1 MKTEH
6 PAAGA
11 MQAFAVDYVDCTG
24 FKSPNMHYHKYSEL
38 LFVLRGDLNF
48 LVDDEIYHA
57 AGSSLIF
64 FKERQLHTTDVNG
77 TTPYTRYN
85 ITFRYRQLSDFLDY
99 EAVRELY
106 ERDCT
111 VFPLREE
118 EKNEL
123 LCLAE
128 PLHRYAAGGDQ
139 NADYLAL
146 ARHLLCALLIRVNQL
161 IKQKST
167 KQAYPVDTYINRVL
181 DYIKHHLAEKL
192 VVADIAEV
200 FYVSRSK
207 LMSDFKQATGITIG
221 DYLLFHRIKLAKELL
236 MAGNSV
242 SDTAVRSGFVNTSHF
257 IRTFKRETG
266 CTPLQ
271 YCRSKS

>member
-1 MKTEH
+1 MINENGTADMHKSFT
-6 PAAGA
+6 
-11 MQAFAVDYVDCTG
+11 VDYLDCTG

-38 LFVLRGDLNF
+38 LFVLRGNLNF
-48 LVDDEIYHA
+48 LVDDEVYHA
-57 AGSSLIF
+57 TGSCLIF
-64 FKERQLHTTDVNG
+64 FKEKQLHTTDVDG
-77 TTPYTRYN
+77 SVPYTRYN
-85 ITFRYRQLSDFLDY
+85 VTFRYRQLSNLLDY

-111 VFPLREE
+111 VITLSEA

-128 PLHRYAAGGDQ
+128 PLYRYAAAGAQ

-146 ARHLLCALLIRVNQL
+146 AQHLLCALLTRVNL
-161 IKQKST
+161 LAKQKSA
-167 KQAYPVDTYINRVL
+167 KQAYPVDTYINHVL
-181 DYIKHHLAEKL
+181 DHIKNHLAEKL
-192 VVADIAEV
+192 VVADIADI

-242 SDTAVRSGFVNTSHF
+242 SDTAVGSGFVNTSHF

-266 CTPLQ
+266 YTPLQ
-271 YCRSKS
+271 YCRSKM

>member
-1 MKTEH
+1 MINENGTADTQKSFT
-6 PAAGA
+6 
-11 MQAFAVDYVDCTG
+11 VDYLDCMG

-38 LFVLRGDLNF
+38 LFVLRGNLNF
-48 LVDDEIYHA
+48 LVDDEVYHA
-57 AGSSLIF
+57 TGSSLIF
-64 FKERQLHTTDVNG
+64 FKEKQLHTTDVDG
-77 TTPYTRYN
+77 SVPYTRYN
-85 ITFRYRQLSDFLDY
+85 VTFRYRQLSDLLDY

-111 VFPLREE
+111 VITLSEE

-123 LCLAE
+123 LCLAA
-128 PLHRYAAGGDQ
+128 PLYRYAAAGAQ

-146 ARHLLCALLIRVNQL
+146 ARHLLCALLTRVNL
-161 IKQKST
+161 LAKQKSA
-167 KQAYPVDTYINRVL
+167 KQAYLVDTYINHVL
-181 DYIKHHLAEKL
+181 DYIKNHLAEKL
-192 VVADIAEV
+192 VVADIADV

-221 DYLLFHRIKLAKELL
+221 DYLLFHRIKLAKKLL

-242 SDTAVRSGFVNTSHF
+242 SDTAVSSGFVNTSHF

-266 CTPLQ
+266 YTPLQ
-271 YCRSKS
+271 YCRNKI